1 MPAFFI
7 APSLYNLYFRSQ
19 MAEEII
25 SNKKPVGKNT
35 PRKPPKKNNYRE
47 YLYELR
53 KRMIRS
59 VIAAVLFAMLAF
71 TNQEIVFDKILL
83 VPKTED
89 FFTNRVLCYIG
100 EKYAIENLCFNAESL
115 TIININMAG
124 QFLTHLYVSL
134 IAGVIL
140 SFPFILYQ
148 VWSFLAFI
156 LKIKNRKTTLATIIT
171 GSMLFVTGLL
181 FSYFLIVPLT
191 VNFLGTY
198 FVSGEIQNNVMLG
211 SYISTIASLI
221 LGVGVFFELPVFIFF
236 LAKYGI
242 VNPDWLKKQRRIMIV
257 VLLILSAIITPPDII
272 SQIMVCIPLLLL
284 YEVSIVVAKR
294 VYPKEDV

>member
-1 MPAFFI
+1 
-7 APSLYNLYFRSQ
+7 

-25 SNKKPVGKNT
+25 SNKKPVGKIT
-35 PRKPPKKNNYRE
+35 PRKTPKKRNYRDS
-47 YLYELR
+47 LMELR

-59 VIAAVLFAMLAF
+59 VIAAVLFAVLAF
-71 TNQEIVFDKILL
+71 TNQEIIFDKILL
-83 VPKTED
+83 APKTED

-100 EKYAIENLCFNAESL
+100 EKYEIENLCFSAESL
-115 TIININMAG
+115 TVINVNMAG

-148 VWSFLAFI
+148 TWSFLAFI
-156 LKIKNRKTTLATIIT
+156 LKIKSRRTTLATIIS
-171 GSMLFVTGLL
+171 GSFLFVVGLL

-198 FVSGEIQNNVMLG
+198 FVSGEVQNNVMLG
-211 SYISTIASLI
+211 SYISTIASLV
-221 LGVGVFFELPVFIFF
+221 LGVGVFFELPVFVYF

-242 VNPDWLKKQRRIMIV
+242 ANPAWLKKQRRVMIV
-257 VLLILSAIITPPDII
+257 VILILSAIITPPDII
-272 SQIMVCIPLLLL
+272 SQVMVCIPLLLL

-294 VYPKEDV
+294 VYPKEDL